1 MCDSKYRR
9 QDKILGT
16 YETEGFGKSFPGA
29 FLGIEVNPIELNAS
43 TDSRTTA
50 QIPVKDLAKSG
61 I

>member
-16 YETEGFGKSFPGA
+16 YETESFGKNFPSA

-43 TDSRTTA
+43 TDSRTA

>member
-16 YETEGFGKSFPGA
+16 YETESLGKNVPGA

-50 QIPVKDLAKSG
+50 QIPVKDLAKLG